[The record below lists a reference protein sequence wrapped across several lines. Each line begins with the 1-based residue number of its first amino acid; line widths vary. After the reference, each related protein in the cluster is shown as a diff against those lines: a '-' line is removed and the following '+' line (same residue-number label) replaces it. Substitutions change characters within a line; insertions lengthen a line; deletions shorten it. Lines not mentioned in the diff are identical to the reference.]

1 VGQASER
8 QQITGGDLAR
18 QWPVMLAV
26 FLLIGAGLM
35 LYVRSMPVRYTS
47 SSVVA
52 FQPQPGRA
60 DGRDLISLLIQTYP
74 EFVVSGQT
82 VEKAALAAG
91 VSASDLQAGLNAEIP
106 PLTLNMLITT
116 ELSDPRQAQIANQA
130 LVDQVIAQGK
140 ADPYLVATPISDASI
155 DESPSGVSKKLLWVV
170 SLMMAVGAALVAGIL
185 AARWRVDRSAGVPS
199 SHGN

>member
-1 VGQASER
+1 
-8 QQITGGDLAR
+8 
-18 QWPVMLAV
+18 MLAV

-35 LYVRSMPVRYTS
+35 FYVRSMPVRYTS

-52 FQPQPGRA
+52 FQPQPGRS
-60 DGRDLISLLIQTYP
+60 DGRDLISLLVQTYP

-91 VSASDLQAGLNAEIP
+91 VSASDLQSGLNAEIP

-140 ADPYLVATPISDASI
+140 ADPYLVATAISDASL
-155 DESPSGVSKKLLWVV
+155 DEAPSGVSKKLLWVV
-170 SLMMAVGAALVAGIL
+170 SLLMAAGAALVSGIL
-185 AARWRVDRSAGVPS
+185 AARWRVGRSEEVVGEHVD
-199 SHGN
+199 

>member
-1 VGQASER
+1 MGKSQEQR
-8 QQITGGDLAR
+8 LITARDVAR

-26 FLLIGAGLM
+26 FLVVGLS
-35 LYVRSMPVRYTS
+35 LFGYVRSIPVSYTS

-91 VSASDLQAGLNAEIP
+91 VSAAELQPGLNAEIP

-116 ELSDPRQAQIANQA
+116 ELSDPRQAQIANQS

-140 ADPYLVATPISDASI
+140 ADPFLVASAVSDASL
-155 DESPSGVSKKLLWVV
+155 DESPSGVSKKILWVV
-170 SLMMAVGAALVAGIL
+170 SMMMALGAALVAGIL
-185 AARWRVDRSAGVPS
+185 VARWRVNRSS
-199 SHGN
+199 EME